1 MMGKKVV
8 TSIKIDE
15 DVLKEAKKLGLVI
28 SRIAENAV
36 KRYVYVLKK
45 SGAYDIIEEEGR
57 IIAIS
62 EDRKKGVIIKPEEI
76 ESSGNPS

>member
-1 MMGKKVV
+1 MGKKVV

-15 DVLKEAKKLGLVI
+15 DILKEAKKLGLVI

-45 SGAYDIIEEEGR
+45 SGACDFIEEEGHIGNQPR
-57 IIAIS
+57 RVRGF
-62 EDRKKGVIIKPEEI
+62 RK
-76 ESSGNPS
+76 SGLSLS

>member
-1 MMGKKVV
+1 MGKKVV

-15 DVLKEAKKLGLVI
+15 DILKEAKKLGLVI
-28 SRIAENAV
+28 SKIAENAV

-45 SGAYDIIEEEGR
+45 SGAYDFIEEEGH

-62 EDRKKGVIIKPEEI
+62 GDRTKAEVISPEELEGS
-76 ESSGNPS
+76 ESLV